1 MHQQQ
6 LRKNKNAKAKY
17 IVWFNPYFSKSVS
30 TNVAKTFHQLLAAK
44 HFLEATNFT
53 KFLTEM
59 QLKSATVA

>member
-17 IVWFNPYFSKSVS
+17 IVWFNPFVS
-30 TNVAKTFHQLLAAK
+30 TNVAKTFHQLLVAK